1 MVNKEE
7 VETLE
12 KAKEELQDILS
23 DIDDLLERA
32 YNGEDLDKRDLDNIL
47 KRLEDVRDDLRELS

>member
-47 KRLEDVRDDLRELS
+47 KRLEDVRDDLRELI

>member
-32 YNGEDLDKRDLDNIL
+32 YNGEDLDKHDLDNIL

>member
-23 DIDDLLERA
+23 DIDDLLERV

>member
-23 DIDDLLERA
+23 DIEDLLERA
-32 YNGEDLDKRDLDNIL
+32 YNGEDLDKRDLDNIS

>member
-23 DIDDLLERA
+23 DIDDLLDRA
-32 YNGEDLDKRDLDNIL
+32 YNGENLDKRDLDNIL

>member
-23 DIDDLLERA
+23 DIEDLLERA
-32 YNGEDLDKRDLDNIL
+32 YNGEDLGQT
-47 KRLEDVRDDLRELS
+47 

>member
-32 YNGEDLDKRDLDNIL
+32 YNGEELDKRDLDNIL

>member
-1 MVNKEE
+1 MVNKEV

-12 KAKEELQDILS
+12 KAKEELQDTLS

>member
-1 MVNKEE
+1 MVNKEV

>member
-23 DIDDLLERA
+23 DIEDLLERA